1 MLQDQILFP
10 MGALAF
16 LTFTVLLFVP
26 IRRFRASFAG
36 LVGPD
41 DFKLGESARVPGDVS
56 IPNRNYMNLTEL
68 PVLFYI
74 VCLMFYVTSRADE
87 NVLWLA
93 WSYVVLRALHSLIH
107 MTYNNVIHRMS
118 VFAISNFILIW
129 MWVMFFSKGS

>member
-1 MLQDQILFP
+1 

-129 MWVMFFSKGS
+129 MWVMFFAKGS